1 MKKTENKTNAQNA
14 QKTQSAKNKSTSS
27 KTCGKTTNKGAKDCS

>member
-14 QKTQSAKNKSTSS
+14 QKTQSAKS
-27 KTCGKTTNKGAKDCS
+27 KTTNKGAKDCS